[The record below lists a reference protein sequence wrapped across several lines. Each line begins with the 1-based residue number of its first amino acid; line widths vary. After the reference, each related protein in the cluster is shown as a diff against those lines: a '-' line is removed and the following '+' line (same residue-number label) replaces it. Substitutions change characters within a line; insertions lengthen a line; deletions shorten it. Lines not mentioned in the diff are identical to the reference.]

1 MLRGPS
7 FHSQISWKS
16 KGHHLILFNRHSPQ
30 AQIHVFRTSQKDH
43 LRAREMAE
51 LVKLPATKTDDLSS
65 VPMSCGVGGENQLL
79 QAVH

>member
-1 MLRGPS
+1 
-7 FHSQISWKS
+7 
-16 KGHHLILFNRHSPQ
+16 
-30 AQIHVFRTSQKDH
+30 
-43 LRAREMAE
+43 MAE